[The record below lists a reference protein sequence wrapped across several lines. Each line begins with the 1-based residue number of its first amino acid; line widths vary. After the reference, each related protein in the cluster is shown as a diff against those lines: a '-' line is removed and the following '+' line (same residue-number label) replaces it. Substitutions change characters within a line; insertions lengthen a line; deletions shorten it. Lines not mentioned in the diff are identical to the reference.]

1 IEKSFVFDFDRF
13 FSTRK
18 VLLIVDDTHWLDEK
32 TLLFLQLM
40 IDSRISNSYPVFSAI
55 DYMMI
60 TTDDQHVANEKEY
73 NNLFNKN
80 NFELIETL
88 PITVAE
94 YATTLLKFG
103 FKRTLKKELIQIL
116 YSITGPHL
124 LLIKK
129 LAEYLSQKNEQEI
142 RLFFDEHSN
151 ENTSQL
157 FIETLL
163 LNKLIALGATGT
175 QIITLLEIA
184 SVIGLSFSKDELLC
198 LSKENEDE
206 IKDIIKKATH
216 AELITGH
223 ENTQSFSHEILR
235 FFFLN
240 RLHEKKY
247 QYCRSFSECLAK
259 LRPSDYKTRAKFLTD
274 GGEINSSCIVSLLG
288 VLKDFRDGLQLDPH
302 IQSKIKNFPSE
313 FDLND
318 FLQKMSAAYYH
329 YFETRYDDAKTILL
343 QIEDWLPKS
352 LLAEKYYILSL
363 CMSKTMIIKDLE
375 DAKSYLQGWDELK
388 EEEGEIWTRIMTIL
402 MMICINLYEYE
413 DAKFIEKKIIFY
425 LSDRIK
431 FDPTASYSINILRR
445 NSTAAHI
452 NEIATL
458 RTKQSIEYFSGG
470 SISARPVNPVQL
482 YYSLNNHAANLIV
495 AGSYQEAFQHS
506 QQVLLLL
513 NQNKILHFPEP
524 QIPYSN
530 YIISGMLSQKI
541 SNADA
546 LKLYNAITSYEHF
559 AADELLIKNNYAVL
573 HIYNNQVANA
583 LSIFE
588 ALNETFNNRDIDT
601 YYSYWIKSN
610 LAGIYY
616 VNDHDEKFSVVW
628 KDLQTLIPKIPDRI
642 YLEKRHELLE
652 NGIGKIE
659 RNWQAWDNYLLQ
671 KFPVMI
677 GKPWNFFSRG
687 FLLSDIQLWYES

>member
-1 IEKSFVFDFDRF
+1 M
-13 FSTRK
+13 
-18 VLLIVDDTHWLDEK
+18 IV
-32 TLLFLQLM
+32 
-40 IDSRISNSYPVFSAI
+40 
-55 DYMMI
+55 
-60 TTDDQHVANEKEY
+60 TTDDQHVVNEKEFH
-73 NNLFNKN
+73 NLVNKN
-80 NFELIETL
+80 DFEVIKTL
-88 PITVAE
+88 PVTATE
-94 YATTLLKFG
+94 YAATLLKFG

-129 LAEYLSQKNEQEI
+129 LAEYLSQKNEKEI
-142 RLFFDEHSN
+142 SLLFNWHPN
-151 ENTSQL
+151 KNTSQL

-163 LNKLIALGATGT
+163 LDKLTALGATGT
-175 QIITLLEIA
+175 QIATLLGLA
-184 SVIGLSFSKDELLC
+184 SVIGISFSKDELLC
-198 LSKENEDE
+198 LSKENENE
-206 IKDIIKKATH
+206 IKDIIEKATD
-216 AELITGH
+216 AEFITGH

-247 QYCRSFSECLAK
+247 QYYRSFSECLTK
-259 LRPSDYKTRAKFLTD
+259 LRPSDYQTRAKLLSD

-288 VLKDFRDGLQLDPH
+288 VLKDLRDGMHIDPH
-302 IQSKIKNFPSE
+302 IQSKIKNFPGE

-318 FLQKMSAAYYH
+318 FLQKMSTAYSQ
-329 YFETRYDDAKTILL
+329 YFDTRYNDAKAILQ

-363 CMSKTMIIKDLE
+363 CLSKTMITKDLQ

-388 EEEGEIWTRIMTIL
+388 EEEGEIWTRIMTML

-413 DAKFIEKKIIFY
+413 DAKSIEKKIVFY

-431 FDPTASYSINILRR
+431 FDPTATYSINILRR

-452 NEIATL
+452 NEVATI
-458 RTKQSIEYFSGG
+458 RTKQSVEYFSGG
-470 SISARPVNPVQL
+470 SSSAVPVNPVQL

-495 AGSYQEAFQHS
+495 AGSYEVAFQHS

-524 QIPYSN
+524 QIPSSN

-546 LKLYNAITSYEHF
+546 LKLYKAIAGYEHF
-559 AADELLIKNNYAVL
+559 AADELLIKNNYAVM
-573 HIYNNQVANA
+573 HIYNDQVANA

-588 ALNETFNNRDIDT
+588 GLNEKFNGREIDT

-616 VNDHDEKFSVVW
+616 VDGHDEKFSVVW
-628 KDLQTLIPKIPDRI
+628 KDLQTLIPRIPDHI

-652 NGIGKIE
+652 DGIGKIE
-659 RNWQAWDNYLLQ
+659 RNWQAWDNYLPQ

-677 GKPWNFFSRG
+677 GKPWRFFSRG